1 MLLMGPERLL
11 GIGREPA
18 FKLVNAVLVAGF
30 PP

>member
-11 GIGREPA
+11 GVGRAAA
-18 FKLVNAVLVAGF
+18 FKLVNPVLVAGF

>member
-11 GIGREPA
+11 WIGRDAA
-18 FKLVNAVLVAGF
+18 FKLVEAILVAGF

>member
-11 GIGREPA
+11 GISREAA
-18 FKLVNAVLVAGF
+18 FKLVDAILVAGF